1 MATGVIGLGNIGGA
15 IAANLVAD
23 GNDVVVYD
31 VDPAAVQAISGATAA
46 PDVASVAGQAD
57 VTLLSLPTP
66 EVVSEVAA
74 AWAGSAT
81 PGAVLVDLST
91 NSPVVVRE
99 LGERLAASGHYLVEA
114 PLTGGAIG
122 AEKRMLVFMVG
133 GEEDPVGRVIPVLE
147 PLGRATF
154 HVGPLGLGNT
164 MKLLNSLIAF
174 TTTWVSLEGLA
185 LATKAGIDVQKAVE
199 ILRTAG
205 ASNFF
210 IDRQVETID
219 GRNRPTQFALE
230 LAAKDAGLIV
240 DTGSAVGAPTP
251 VGAAIKGVLDAVVAE
266 GLGGADWS
274 ELVTFAERQADVAL
288 RWEASLIRPE
298 HVGCYTQGRPR
309 GGNAGVNGHV
319 HEDLD
324 DLLAG
329 NPHVERPGKMRPQL
343 LGLPQRGQQGHG
355 DHGAVAHRE
364 PRPRPDVAER
374 ALLHVVEVLRCQLG
388 RRERTRRAL
397 ERGRPQLALDLL
409 AGGPALVTRGHMP
422 LLSTPKRLTVAM
434 LPPPTRW
441 ASATLAPSTCRP

>member
-1 MATGVIGLGNIGGA
+1 MAIGVIGLGNIGRG
-15 IAANLVAD
+15 IATNLVAD
-23 GNDVVVYD
+23 SNDVAVYD
-31 VDPAAVQAISGATAA
+31 VDAAAVAAIEGATGA
-46 PDVASVAGQAD
+46 PDVAAVASAAD

-66 EVVSEVAA
+66 DVVEAVAA
-74 AWAGSAT
+74 EWAAAAA

-99 LGERLAASGHYLVEA
+99 LGERLVGSGHHLVEA

-133 GEEDPVGRVIPVLE
+133 GDDEPVARVMPVLE

-185 LATKAGIDVQKAVE
+185 MATKAGIQLPKAVE

-205 ASNFF
+205 ASNFY

-240 DTGSAVGAPTP
+240 DTGIEVEAPTP
-251 VGAAIKGVLDAVVAE
+251 VGAAIKGVLDAAVLQ
-266 GLGGADWS
+266 GFGGADWS

-288 RWEASLIRPE
+288 RW
-298 HVGCYTQGRPR
+298 
-309 GGNAGVNGHV
+309 NA
-319 HEDLD
+319 
-324 DLLAG
+324 
-329 NPHVERPGKMRPQL
+329 Q
-343 LGLPQRGQQGHG
+343 
-355 DHGAVAHRE
+355 
-364 PRPRPDVAER
+364 
-374 ALLHVVEVLRCQLG
+374 
-388 RRERTRRAL
+388 
-397 ERGRPQLALDLL
+397 
-409 AGGPALVTRGHMP
+409 
-422 LLSTPKRLTVAM
+422 
-434 LPPPTRW
+434 
-441 ASATLAPSTCRP
+441 

>member
-23 GNDVVVYD
+23 GNDVIAYD
-31 VDPAAVQAISGATAA
+31 VDSAAVQAITGATAA
-46 PDVASVAGQAD
+46 PDVASVAAQAD

-66 EVVSEVAA
+66 DVVSEVAA
-74 AWAGSAT
+74 AWAGAAA
-81 PGAVLVDLST
+81 PGSVLVDLST
-91 NSPVVVRE
+91 NSPAVVRE
-99 LGERLAASGHYLVEA
+99 LGERLTASGHHLVEA

-133 GEEDPVGRVIPVLE
+133 GEDEPVARVIPVLE

-154 HVGPLGLGNT
+154 HVGPLGHGNT

-185 LATKAGIDVQKAVE
+185 LATKAGIELPKAVE

-240 DTGSAVGAPTP
+240 DTGNAVGAPTP

-288 RWEASLIRPE
+288 RWEA
-298 HVGCYTQGRPR
+298 G
-309 GGNAGVNGHV
+309 
-319 HEDLD
+319 
-324 DLLAG
+324 
-329 NPHVERPGKMRPQL
+329 
-343 LGLPQRGQQGHG
+343 
-355 DHGAVAHRE
+355 
-364 PRPRPDVAER
+364 
-374 ALLHVVEVLRCQLG
+374 
-388 RRERTRRAL
+388 
-397 ERGRPQLALDLL
+397 
-409 AGGPALVTRGHMP
+409 
-422 LLSTPKRLTVAM
+422 
-434 LPPPTRW
+434 
-441 ASATLAPSTCRP
+441 